1 MLCPASFPSHRFQ
14 SFFFE
19 KLRVKSEA
27 LKLKKSLIMPAFC
40 AILSTLNA
48 SLCLLW
54 LRFSSIDLIYEA
66 NRSGHDAYS
75 QSGKKNSFP
84 FSNSAVSFGSSLVAS
99 ILRAE
104 RIIGSNC
111 AFLPHFDKQL
121 LTRGKN
127 EFDHSP
133 RSQVCL

>member
-1 MLCPASFPSHRFQ
+1 MLCPASVPSHRFQ

-19 KLRVKSEA
+19 LLRVKSEA
-27 LKLKKSLIMPAFC
+27 IKLKKNLIMPAFC
-40 AILSTLNA
+40 AILPTLNA
-48 SLCLLW
+48 SQC
-54 LRFSSIDLIYEA
+54 LRFSSIDLICEA
-66 NRSGHDAYS
+66 NRCGHDAYS

-84 FSNSAVSFGSSLVAS
+84 FSNSAVSFGSPLVAS
-99 ILRAE
+99 ILRKE

-127 EFDHSP
+127 EFDLT
-133 RSQVCL
+133 RLSQVCL

>member
-1 MLCPASFPSHRFQ
+1 MLCPASVPSHRFQ
-14 SFFFE
+14 SFFF
-19 KLRVKSEA
+19 KLLRVKSEA

-40 AILSTLNA
+40 AILPTLNA
-48 SLCLLW
+48 SQCP
-54 LRFSSIDLIYEA
+54 RFSSIDLICAA

-75 QSGKKNSFP
+75 HSGYKNCYP
-84 FSNSAVSFGSSLVAS
+84 FSTSAVSFGSPLVAS
-99 ILRAE
+99 ILRTE

-127 EFDHSP
+127 EFDLT
-133 RSQVCL
+133 RLSQVCL

>member
-1 MLCPASFPSHRFQ
+1 MLCPASVPSHRFQ

-19 KLRVKSEA
+19 LLRVKSEA
-27 LKLKKSLIMPAFC
+27 LNLKKSLIMPAFC
-40 AILSTLNA
+40 AILPTLNA
-48 SLCLLW
+48 SQC

-66 NRSGHDAYS
+66 NRCGHDAYS

-84 FSNSAVSFGSSLVAS
+84 FSNSAVSFDSPLVAS
-99 ILRAE
+99 ILRKE

-127 EFDHSP
+127 EFDLT
-133 RSQVCL
+133 RLSQVCL

>member
-1 MLCPASFPSHRFQ
+1 MLCPVSVPSHRFQ

-19 KLRVKSEA
+19 LLRVKSEA
-27 LKLKKSLIMPAFC
+27 LNLKKSLIIPAFC
-40 AILSTLNA
+40 AILPTLNA
-48 SLCLLW
+48 SQC
-54 LRFSSIDLIYEA
+54 LRFSSIDLICEA
-66 NRSGHDAYS
+66 NRCGHDAYS

-84 FSNSAVSFGSSLVAS
+84 FSNSAVSFGSPLVAS
-99 ILRAE
+99 ILRKE

-127 EFDHSP
+127 EFDLT
-133 RSQVCL
+133 RLSQVCL

>member
-1 MLCPASFPSHRFQ
+1 MLCPASVPSHRFQ

-19 KLRVKSEA
+19 LLRVKSEA

-40 AILSTLNA
+40 AILPTLNA
-48 SLCLLW
+48 SQCP
-54 LRFSSIDLIYEA
+54 RFSSIDLICEA

-84 FSNSAVSFGSSLVAS
+84 FSNSAVSFGSPLVAS
-99 ILRAE
+99 ILRTE

-111 AFLPHFDKQL
+111 AFLPNFDKQL

-127 EFDHSP
+127 EFDLT
-133 RSQVCL
+133 RLSQVCL

>member
-40 AILSTLNA
+40 AILPTLNA
-48 SLCLLW
+48 SQCP
-54 LRFSSIDLIYEA
+54 RFSSIDLIYEA

-104 RIIGSNC
+104 RFIGSNC

>member
-1 MLCPASFPSHRFQ
+1 MLCPASVPSHRFQ

-19 KLRVKSEA
+19 LLRVKSEA

-40 AILSTLNA
+40 AILPTLNA
-48 SLCLLW
+48 SQCP
-54 LRFSSIDLIYEA
+54 RFSSIDLICEA

-84 FSNSAVSFGSSLVAS
+84 FSNSAVSFGSPLVAS
-99 ILRAE
+99 ILRTE

-127 EFDHSP
+127 EFDLT
-133 RSQVCL
+133 RLSQVCL

>member
-1 MLCPASFPSHRFQ
+1 MLCPVSVPSHRFQ

-19 KLRVKSEA
+19 LLRVKSEA
-27 LKLKKSLIMPAFC
+27 LNLKKSLIIPAFC
-40 AILSTLNA
+40 AILPTLNA
-48 SLCLLW
+48 SQC
-54 LRFSSIDLIYEA
+54 LRFSSIDLICEA
-66 NRSGHDAYS
+66 NRCGHDAYS

-84 FSNSAVSFGSSLVAS
+84 FSNSAVSFGSPLVTS
-99 ILRAE
+99 ILRKE

-127 EFDHSP
+127 EFDLT
-133 RSQVCL
+133 RLSQVCL

>member
-1 MLCPASFPSHRFQ
+1 MLCPVSVPSHRFQ

-19 KLRVKSEA
+19 LLRVKSEA
-27 LKLKKSLIMPAFC
+27 LNLKKSLIMPAFC
-40 AILSTLNA
+40 AILPTLNA
-48 SLCLLW
+48 SQC
-54 LRFSSIDLIYEA
+54 LRFSSIDLICEA

-84 FSNSAVSFGSSLVAS
+84 FSNSAVSFGSPLVAS
-99 ILRAE
+99 ILRTE

-127 EFDHSP
+127 EFDLT
-133 RSQVCL
+133 RLSQVCL

>member
-1 MLCPASFPSHRFQ
+1 MLCPASVPSHRFQ

-19 KLRVKSEA
+19 LLRVKSEA
-27 LKLKKSLIMPAFC
+27 LKLKKNLIMPAFC
-40 AILSTLNA
+40 AILPTLNA
-48 SLCLLW
+48 SQC
-54 LRFSSIDLIYEA
+54 LRFSSIDLICEA
-66 NRSGHDAYS
+66 NRCGHDAYS

-84 FSNSAVSFGSSLVAS
+84 FSNSAVSFGSPLVAS
-99 ILRAE
+99 ILRKE

-127 EFDHSP
+127 EFDLT
-133 RSQVCL
+133 RLSQVCL

>member
-1 MLCPASFPSHRFQ
+1 MLCPASVPSHRFQ

-19 KLRVKSEA
+19 LLRVKSEA

-40 AILSTLNA
+40 AILPTLNA
-48 SLCLLW
+48 SLCPP
-54 LRFSSIDLIYEA
+54 FSSIDLICEA

-84 FSNSAVSFGSSLVAS
+84 FSNSAVSFGNPLIAS
-99 ILRAE
+99 ILRTE

-127 EFDHSP
+127 AFDHASLI
-133 RSQVCL
+133 QVCL

>member
-1 MLCPASFPSHRFQ
+1 MLCPASVPSHRFQ

-19 KLRVKSEA
+19 LLRVKSEA
-27 LKLKKSLIMPAFC
+27 LNLKKSLIMPAFC
-40 AILSTLNA
+40 AILPTLNA
-48 SLCLLW
+48 SQC
-54 LRFSSIDLIYEA
+54 LRFSSIDLICEA
-66 NRSGHDAYS
+66 NRCGHDAYS

-84 FSNSAVSFGSSLVAS
+84 FSNSAVSFGSPLVAS
-99 ILRAE
+99 ILRKE

-127 EFDHSP
+127 EFDLT
-133 RSQVCL
+133 RLSQVCL

>member
-1 MLCPASFPSHRFQ
+1 
-14 SFFFE
+14 
-19 KLRVKSEA
+19 
-27 LKLKKSLIMPAFC
+27 MPAFC
-40 AILSTLNA
+40 AILPTLNA
-48 SLCLLW
+48 SQCP
-54 LRFSSIDLIYEA
+54 RFSSIDLICEA

-84 FSNSAVSFGSSLVAS
+84 FSNSAVSFGSPLVAS
-99 ILRAE
+99 ILRTE

-127 EFDHSP
+127 EFDLT
-133 RSQVCL
+133 RLSQVCL